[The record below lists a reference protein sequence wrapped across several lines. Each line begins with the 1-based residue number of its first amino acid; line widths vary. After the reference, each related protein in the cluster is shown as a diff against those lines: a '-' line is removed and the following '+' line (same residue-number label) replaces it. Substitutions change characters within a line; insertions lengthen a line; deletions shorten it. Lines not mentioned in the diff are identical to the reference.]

1 MCLLQLR
8 EARYPAQPEEAC
20 MKRDGGLYPQRYHG
34 RETGFGCPMALP
46 GDGWG
51 MGGQPTGPGLLVQ
64 AGKWDSLCG
73 PERESARD
81 HTQTCPMGPSDGVA
95 GGTP

>member
-1 MCLLQLR
+1 MNTIL
-8 EARYPAQPEEAC
+8 
-20 MKRDGGLYPQRYHG
+20 GT
-34 RETGFGCPMALP
+34 RETKDTLDKHLIPKK
-46 GDGWG
+46 
-51 MGGQPTGPGLLVQ
+51 PTGPGLLVQ
-64 AGKWDSLCG
+64 AGRWDSLCG